1 MNDYVNETAGD
12 YFDELA
18 VVLAEAGMPTDRV
31 RAMLDDLAG
40 YLAESGSG
48 DPEEEFGPVAELA
61 RELAV
66 TSPPPAADART
77 WRWTADL
84 FHDVSML
91 NEYGAQGWEVD
102 GVDAKGLFV
111 SARDPEHPQQW
122 EYRRELVSPG
132 RRQSVLDLLAPDG
145 WEPCG
150 RWVCFEYFKRPK
162 AASLGPAAELTA
174 PPRPP
179 GRSIFLS
186 PKYHAFIA
194 GLLATTALA
203 AGALVLMFQVV
214 GVEFDP
220 IDESLDTILGALTGM
235 AVAALA
241 VMAALWLVARRHDRN
256 R

>member
-1 MNDYVNETAGD
+1 MSGHVDETTGG

-18 VVLAEAGMPTDRV
+18 VVLAEAGMPADRV

-40 YLAESGSG
+40 YLAESGGG
-48 DPEEEFGPVAELA
+48 DPEEEFGPAAELA

-66 TSPPPAADART
+66 TSAPPAADART

-84 FHDVSML
+84 FHDVKTL

-102 GVDAKGLFV
+102 GVDGKGLFISV
-111 SARDPEHPQQW
+111 RDPENPQQW

-132 RRQSVLDLLAPDG
+132 RRQSVLDLLTPDG

-174 PPRPP
+174 PPRTP
-179 GRSIFLS
+179 RRNIFLS
-186 PKYHAFIA
+186 PKFYALIA
-194 GLLATTALA
+194 GLLVLTAV
-203 AGALVLMFQVV
+203 ALVLLLQVAEA
-214 GVEFDP
+214 GLDTFDG
-220 IDESLDTILGALTGM
+220 SLDTILGLLTGM
-235 AVAALA
+235 AVSALA
-241 VMAALWLVARRHDRN
+241 VMTALWLAARRHGRG